1 MDKNTSP
8 SPTSHFLKEVTEQIS
23 YKPLRPSIRQE
34 LESHIQ
40 DRMEDYESQGLSP
53 KEAEAQALRCMG
65 DAAAIGTR
73 LNEVH
78 KLQKGPA
85 AHSGH
90 RPAAAHRTC
99 ICHIH
104 AMAAGPDRKPLYLLY
119 HGRCTADIGCLYMDI
134 LF

>member
-78 KLQKGPA
+78 KLQKAPLLTA
-85 AHSGH
+85 AT
-90 RPAAAHRTC
+90 A
-99 ICHIH
+99 
-104 AMAAGPDRKPLYLLY
+104 LLLLTGLAFAILCNG
-119 HGRCTADIGCLYMDI
+119 GRSRSETA
-134 LF
+134 LFIISWALHC